1 VFGLKL
7 RDEFLTAAMQETAVA
22 LHRAD
27 KTGALDI
34 PSEDFFKITYPSI
47 DLQKALHELGKQKKE
62 GRPIVLLGERGRG
75 KSHLM
80 AAMHHALLDSEAAE
94 KWANYWVHRG
104 VGEQLKDLHFP
115 RGYNLITIG
124 LNEHEYKTL
133 WEPLFTF
140 ERPDVGQRYKGRFE
154 VLQQNVPPKALI
166 IEMLKEQPVAL
177 FLDELQ
183 GWYES
188 TTNSESDS
196 GPKYRAWAFSFLQ
209 ILASIQAQGLRDY
222 LRILALIYRVS
233 GNSELPLITSADFT
247 VDEVKNA
254 AVQELL
260 DSVSPP
266 EQRRFYDIAVNNLK
280 AVQEAGVLVPRL
292 SQIMGSLWMR
302 SFSIALQTGTTE
314 HQLHLDL
321 THDQKIDDNEFKD
334 QLVQVVEHSF
344 NIHSDKVGG
353 ELRYFFREDE
363 NPRSKMLASAR
374 NDANFED
381 GRDKKYIRNVLKF
394 DLSPSS
400 ISSATQVIV
409 LGPNWQQAPWL
420 EVEEYEHP
428 EKWEQ
433 PVLLVLPNLP
443 ANLHSDLGKWLKDHV
458 PVKRN
463 TIRFLLPKPSLAPL
477 YRDPDVYINSRADLL
492 AQEWK
497 TRSYQDAG
505 RDFNRQL
512 HKTLENRF
520 ERFAVLETWD
530 YQQPANCRFTVIPLN
545 AKIAG
550 IAQSVD
556 KILHDQHFDTEMF
569 EALVRSLA
577 AKMEH
582 VEVLLQDLRE
592 PPPPVTPPTH
602 ALVYLGE
609 GAIAE
614 QLIYMV
620 VAGKLALR
628 PRGEE
633 WVKRLA
639 DESEHMAQRRIKSLL
654 YKQGR
659 ELAEMTLALPT
670 QVGEYA
676 AGPTPSVT
684 QAQPVHTYQ
693 FPEAPPTPQN
703 KSEEL
708 RDLWNRPEEEYPSSS
723 VSPLASEFPPQSRV
737 EEAASISYYTAP
749 FVSDATPAHIAPT
762 KRRSEPMTPLKLVTQ
777 LEKWEVSANAT
788 LPSARLEFIGI
799 SVADLKRVLAK
810 LPATPRPVLEIELDE
825 G

>member
-1 VFGLKL
+1 MFGLKL

-47 DLQKALHELGKQKKE
+47 DLQKAFHELGKQKKE

-80 AAMHHALLDSEAAE
+80 AVMHHSLLDSEAAE

-140 ERPDVGQRYKGRFE
+140 ERPDVGQRYKGHFE
-154 VLQQNVPPKALI
+154 ALQQNVPPKALI
-166 IEMLKEQPVAL
+166 VEMLKEQPVAL

-209 ILASIQAQGLRDY
+209 ILAEISIEFPQYLMLIASVLDTETDAFQQIRRSHPLVINFKSADARQDRQRLVLHRLFENRNQITDDQKITATTAYRQERFRLIFSQQDPGGEPKNDQEVVDAWPFAPELLAVLEDQILASIQAQGLRDY

-233 GNSELPLITSADFT
+233 GNSELPLITPADFT

-254 AVQELL
+254 AVQELV

-266 EQRRFYDIAVNNLK
+266 EQRRFYEIALKNLK
-280 AVQEAGVLVPRL
+280 AVQEAGILVPRL

-353 ELRYFFREDE
+353 ELRFFFREDE

-381 GRDKKYIRNVLKF
+381 GRDKKHIRNVLKF

-400 ISSATQVIV
+400 ISTDTQVIV

-420 EVEEYEHP
+420 EVEEYEQP

-477 YRDPDVYINSRADLL
+477 YRDPDVYINARAALL

-505 RDFNRQL
+505 RDFDRQL

-530 YQQPANCRFTVIPLN
+530 
-545 AKIAG
+545 
-550 IAQSVD
+550 
-556 KILHDQHFDTEMF
+556 
-569 EALVRSLA
+569 
-577 AKMEH
+577 
-582 VEVLLQDLRE
+582 
-592 PPPPVTPPTH
+592 
-602 ALVYLGE
+602 
-609 GAIAE
+609 
-614 QLIYMV
+614 
-620 VAGKLALR
+620 
-628 PRGEE
+628 
-633 WVKRLA
+633 W
-639 DESEHMAQRRIKSLL
+639 
-654 YKQGR
+654 
-659 ELAEMTLALPT
+659 
-670 QVGEYA
+670 
-676 AGPTPSVT
+676 
-684 QAQPVHTYQ
+684 
-693 FPEAPPTPQN
+693 
-703 KSEEL
+703 
-708 RDLWNRPEEEYPSSS
+708 
-723 VSPLASEFPPQSRV
+723 
-737 EEAASISYYTAP
+737 
-749 FVSDATPAHIAPT
+749 
-762 KRRSEPMTPLKLVTQ
+762 
-777 LEKWEVSANAT
+777 
-788 LPSARLEFIGI
+788 
-799 SVADLKRVLAK
+799 
-810 LPATPRPVLEIELDE
+810 
-825 G
+825 